1 MNRRFAAT
9 MELQRPEGRSPASLI
24 GRDVC
29 PHCKRLVTTHGFA
42 APDGHRIETYHCDTH
57 GDIVPMRSHVINHG

>member
-9 MELQRPEGRSPASLI
+9 MELQRPEHRDPASLV

-29 PHCKRLVTTHGFA
+29 PHCKRLVTTHCFNT
-42 APDGHRIETYHCDTH
+42 PDGHLIKTHHCQTH
-57 GDIVPMRSHVINHG
+57 GDTTPMRSHIINE

>member
-9 MELQRPEGRSPASLI
+9 MDLQRPPHRAPADLV

-29 PHCKRLVTTHGFA
+29 PHCKRILTAYRFA
-42 APDGHRIETYHCDTH
+42 TPDQQVIKTFRCITH
-57 GDIVPMRSHVINHG
+57 GDVMPMRSHVINPG